1 MGKDMNGPERF
12 LRDRS
17 AMTIFVVAM
26 IAVAAIGW
34 LDFVTGV
41 RLSFGLFYLVPIA
54 VATSYAGRAWGIAVA
69 IACTVVSLIGDLAIE
84 TGVGLIPFWNA
95 AMRLGVFVVV
105 VVVLAKLRAAHQ
117 LERRLARTDP
127 LTGVANFRWFEE
139 EAQRE
144 MYSSRRYGGPL
155 SLAYLD
161 LDDFKRIN
169 DERGHAAGD
178 EVLRAVADALR
189 AQLRPTDL
197 VARLGGDE
205 FVVLLPHTDRSGAED
220 ALGAGAAGPRGH
232 PGIAFSVG
240 VIQLDRAVGSID
252 DLARPRRRED
262 VRRQAGEASAAR
274 TCPSTSSRV
283 EPPSP
288 MLGRW
293 TATPSAA
300 LGCVASGRSSRSV
313 SSSSCSGRG
322 ACCSATRPG
331 SIRSRAPGSCSASS
345 WRWAR

>member
-1 MGKDMNGPERF
+1 M
-12 LRDRS
+12 
-17 AMTIFVVAM
+17 
-26 IAVAAIGW
+26 
-34 LDFVTGV
+34 
-41 RLSFGLFYLVPIA
+41 
-54 VATSYAGRAWGIAVA
+54 A

-84 TGVGLIPFWNA
+84 TGVGVIPFWNA

-155 SLAYLD
+155 SPAYLD

-178 EVLRAVADALR
+178 EALRAVADALR
-189 AQLRPTDL
+189 THLRPTDL
-197 VARLGGDE
+197 VARIGGDE

-220 ALGAGAAGPRGH
+220 ALGRVHQDLVATRE
-232 PGIAFSVG
+232 ISFSVG

-252 DLARPRRRED
+252 DLLGRADEKMYAAK
-262 VRRQAGEASAAR
+262 QAKQAQYDA
-274 TCPSTSSRV
+274 PSTWSRV

-288 MLGRW
+288 MLG
-293 TATPSAA
+293 
-300 LGCVASGRSSRSV
+300 
-313 SSSSCSGRG
+313 
-322 ACCSATRPG
+322 
-331 SIRSRAPGSCSASS
+331 
-345 WRWAR
+345 

>member
-1 MGKDMNGPERF
+1 MTALERF

-17 AMTIFVVAM
+17 ATTIFVVALVLV
-26 IAVAAIGW
+26 AVIGW

-41 RLSFGLFYLVPIA
+41 RLSFGLFYLIPVA
-54 VATSYAGRAWGIAVA
+54 VATTYAGRAWGIAVA
-69 IACTVVSLIGDLAIE
+69 IACTLVSLIGDLAVE

-105 VVVLAKLRAAHQ
+105 VVVLSKLRAAHQ

-139 EAQRE
+139 EVQRE

-161 LDDFKRIN
+161 LDDFKRVN

-178 EVLRAVADALR
+178 EVLRTVADALR

-205 FVVLLPHTDRSGAED
+205 FVVLLPHTDRC
-220 ALGAGAAGPRGH
+220 GAAEAMERVQADLTAAG
-232 PGIAFSVG
+232 GIGFSVG

-252 DLARPRRRED
+252 DLVGRADELMYEAK
-262 VRRQAGEASAAR
+262 QAKR
-274 TCPSTSSRV
+274 
-283 EPPSP
+283 
-288 MLGRW
+288 GR
-293 TATPSAA
+293 ADAA
-300 LGCVASGRSSRSV
+300 LPGRPSVPTNASTG
-313 SSSSCSGRG
+313 
-322 ACCSATRPG
+322 
-331 SIRSRAPGSCSASS
+331 
-345 WRWAR
+345 